1 MNQAIIRVAK
11 DAGVWRKHKY
21 RQIKKTPEKLNSYV
35 NELQSLCEMTI
46 PSGKS
51 EN

>member
-1 MNQAIIRVAK
+1 MLESNENIDI
-11 DAGVWRKHKY
+11 DKY
-21 RQIKKTPEKLNSYV
+21 KRLPEKLNSYV
-35 NELQSLCEMTI
+35 NELQSLCEMTT